1 MFFQGF
7 EKWGELAQ
15 GASAQLLDLYPIFRQ
30 LPPFLRPNYRYAQQ
44 LHKKEMELYLG
55 HWMDT
60 KAGLENGTGKV
71 KRSRESRWNLPNAA
85 NLFIAT

>member
-1 MFFQGF
+1 
-7 EKWGELAQ
+7 
-15 GASAQLLDLYPIFRQ
+15 
-30 LPPFLRPNYRYAQQ
+30 
-44 LHKKEMELYLG
+44 MELYLG

-71 KRSRESRWNLPNAA
+71 IKSRETPWNPPNAA